1 MKTSVP
7 VILCCLLFLL
17 AGCFGASRSGAR
29 PGLTAQDRETQ
40 QRESLAADA
49 LDKAMQLYHDGE
61 YLEEE
66 AALGYLDEAI
76 EYDPDLI
83 SARYQRAILLL
94 SLGRNAD
101 ALLDV
106 DAILKIKPDHL
117 RARFSRA
124 YIMFRS
130 QDYTSAIRDFSKV
143 LADDDSISEAFAMR
157 GACYAKM
164 GRNED
169 AIADYDK
176 AIALN
181 PAHHEAYYNRGLAHI
196 ALHDDAKASGT

>member
-1 MKTSVP
+1 
-7 VILCCLLFLL
+7 
-17 AGCFGASRSGAR
+17 
-29 PGLTAQDRETQ
+29 
-40 QRESLAADA
+40 
-49 LDKAMQLYHDGE
+49 MQLYHDGE

-76 EYDPDLI
+76 GYDPDLI

-130 QDYTSAIRDFSKV
+130 QDYTSAIRDFPRCLRTTTPSPKHSPCV
-143 LADDDSISEAFAMR
+143 VPAMR
-157 GACYAKM
+157 KW
-164 GRNED
+164 D
-169 AIADYDK
+169 AMRTPLPTMTK
-176 AIALN
+176 
-181 PAHHEAYYNRGLAHI
+181 P
-196 ALHDDAKASGT
+196 SP